1 MNVLFL
7 TISNIKDFNSR
18 SLYIDLV
25 KHFISQ
31 GHYVTVLSGCEK
43 RARQSTDK
51 DYYECG
57 HEGEIYKVFLP
68 DITKVGNAVKKGIGL
83 LSLIPAYRCAVRKAM
98 RQKTY
103 DLVVYGSPPVTI
115 YSAISAVKKKQ
126 GAFSYLL
133 LKDIWPYDCLYDN
146 TLSKKGLKGI
156 AFYILAMMAR
166 ELYKASDCIGVMSP
180 ANVQFLH
187 ENEPSIPLKKIEVN
201 PNSIQPFKVECDE
214 SKRNE
219 LREKYGI
226 PKDKV
231 VYIYGGN
238 LGTPQGLEFAME
250 SVKAS
255 SVVSDAFFVFVGS
268 GTKRKWIEEY
278 IARENLGNILL
289 LDAMPKDEYETLVFA
304 CDVGLIYLNHKCL
317 SPNYPSRLLP
327 YMQARLPV
335 ICATDPYT
343 DVGKIAQDNEYGIW
357 CESDNNSAFVSCIKK
372 LNQEN
377 IRTPM
382 GLNAYEYL
390 MNNYTVENSYNIIM
404 SHMEMDKREL
414 TEV

>member
-18 SLYIDLV
+18 SLYIDLM

-115 YSAISAVKKKQ
+115 YSAVSAVKKKQ
-126 GAFSYLL
+126 DAFSYLL

-156 AFYILAMMAR
+156 AFYVLAMMAR
-166 ELYKASDCIGVMSP
+166 KLYKASDCIGVMSP

-187 ENEPSIPLKKIEVN
+187 ENEPLIPLQKIEVN
-201 PNSIQPFKVECDE
+201 PNSINPFVVMCD
-214 SKRNE
+214 STRQAE
-219 LREKYGI
+219 LRKKYGI
-226 PKDKV
+226 PQNKV
-231 VYIYGGN
+231 IFLYGGN

-255 SVVSDAFFVFVGS
+255 SIVRDAFFVFVGS
-268 GTKRKWIEEY
+268 GTKKKWIEEY
-278 IARENLGNILL
+278 IAKERLANILL

-304 CDVGLIYLNHKCL
+304 CDVGLIYLNHACL
-317 SPNYPSRLLP
+317 SPNFPSRLLP
-327 YMQARLPV
+327 YMQASIPV

-343 DVGKIAQDNEYGIW
+343 DVGKIAQKNGYGLW
-357 CESDNNSAFVSCIKK
+357 CESDDTGAFVECVKK
-372 LNQEN
+372 MNDES
-377 IRTPM
+377 IRTDM
-382 GLNAYEYL
+382 GLKAYQYL
-390 MNNYTVENSYNIIM
+390 LKHFTVAVTYEKIM
-404 SHMEMDKREL
+404 ARMTNGANTLNEG
-414 TEV
+414 

>member
-7 TISNIKDFNSR
+7 TISNIKDFESR

-25 KHFISQ
+25 KQFISQ
-31 GHYVTVLSGCEK
+31 GHYVTVLSGCEN
-43 RARQSTDK
+43 RFRNIDDK
-51 DYYECG
+51 DYYSCG
-57 HEGEIYKVFLP
+57 DAGEIYKVFIP
-68 DITKVGNAVKKGIGL
+68 DITRVKSTIKKGIGL
-83 LSLIPAYRCAVRKAM
+83 LSLVPAYRRITKKAM
-98 RQKTY
+98 KHKTY

-146 TLSKKGLKGI
+146 TLSKKGLKGV
-156 AFYILAMMAR
+156 AFYALVMMAR
-166 ELYKASDCIGVMSP
+166 KLYKASDCIGVMSP
-180 ANVQFLH
+180 ANIQFLH
-187 ENEPSIPLKKIEVN
+187 ENEPSIPLQKIEVN

-214 SKRNE
+214 NKRNE

-255 SVVSDAFFVFVGS
+255 TVVRDAFFVFVGS
-268 GTKRKWIEEY
+268 GTKRKWIEDY
-278 IARENLGNILL
+278 VDREKLGNILL

-327 YMQARLPV
+327 YMQASLPV
-335 ICATDPYT
+335 ICATDTYT
-343 DVGKIAQDNEYGIW
+343 DVGKIAQDNGYGLW
-357 CESDNNSAFVSCIKK
+357 CESNDTEAFVKNVRNLIGEMERK
-372 LNQEN
+372 
-377 IRTPM
+377 TM
-382 GLNAYEYL
+382 GENAYAYFID
-390 MNNYTVENSYNIIM
+390 NYTVNNTYKLIVDRYNNSMKN
-404 SHMEMDKREL
+404 KQL
-414 TEV
+414 P